1 MEYIKLKD
9 LVQHRDLQVR
19 EALDED
25 RIKFLATVFEG
36 WDPLIAY
43 KVDGK
48 LYLADGYHRYAAAR
62 YAGLQEIPVEIREGT
77 FRDALQCTLTVNAG
91 SRIKPLTL
99 RERNHG
105 CYLMLKI
112 WTERSDRWIAEDM
125 GLNHETVRGQRETM
139 EATGE
144 IRQLD
149 RLLGKDGKWRP
160 RIRKPVEPKVE
171 LPASI
176 PQSVTRNHPVLD
188 LMEQGKPIRGTLR
201 MVRVQ
206 HIKVCWDYFPRK
218 KLDNDMLRV
227 LRVVK
232 PDAIP
237 PVLVNQDL
245 VLIDGY
251 TRMTLHQMTKRKEVE
266 VEVVECPEDRIL
278 LLAAYLNAGPD
289 RGQGP
294 HDGQPL
300 GIRDLRQLVIRLA
313 RGGMPPEKIAAEL
326 ELRRGDVNRWVIKD
340 SRARMRRA
348 TSLPK
353 TKDEVAERIMP
364 SKV

>member
-62 YAGLQEIPVEIREGT
+62 YAGLQEIPVEIREGP
-77 FRDALQCTLTVNAG
+77 FRDALECALTVNAG

-99 RERNHG
+99 RERTHG
-105 CYLMLKI
+105 CCLMLEI

-125 GLNHETVRGQRETM
+125 GVNHETVRGLRETM

-160 RIRKPVEPKVE
+160 RKIRKPVEPKGE

-176 PQSVTRNHPVLD
+176 PQGVMRDHPALA
-188 LMEQGKPIRGTLR
+188 LMLQGKPIHGTLR
-201 MVRVQ
+201 TVRVQ
-206 HIKVCWDYFPRK
+206 DIKVCWDYFPRK

-227 LRVVK
+227 LRMVK
-232 PDAIP
+232 PEAIP

-266 VEVVECPEDRIL
+266 VEVVECPEDSIL

-294 HDGQPL
+294 HGQPL
-300 GIRDLRQLVIRLA
+300 GIRNLKRLVISLA
-313 RGGMPPEKIAAEL
+313 RGGMPPEKITAEL
-326 ELRRGDVNRWVIKD
+326 DLRKGDVNRWVFKD
-340 SRARMRRA
+340 SRARMQRA

-353 TKDEVAERIMP
+353 SKEAQLAEIQRADM
-364 SKV
+364 

>member
-43 KVDGK
+43 NVDGK

-62 YAGLQEIPVEIREGT
+62 YAGLQEIPIEIREGT
-77 FRDALQCTLTVNAG
+77 FRDALECTLTVNAS

-99 RERNHG
+99 RERTHG
-105 CYLMLKI
+105 CCLMLEI

-125 GLNHETVRGQRETM
+125 GVNHETVRGLRETM

-160 RIRKPVEPKVE
+160 RQIRAPVEPKGK
-171 LPASI
+171 LPSSI
-176 PQSVTRNHPVLD
+176 PQGVTRDHPALA
-188 LMEQGKPIRGTLR
+188 LMLQGKPIRGTLR
-201 MVRVQ
+201 TVRVQ
-206 HIKVCWDYFPRK
+206 DIKVCWDYSPRVK
-218 KLDNDMLRV
+218 KVDNDILRV
-227 LRVVK
+227 LRTVK
-232 PDAIP
+232 PEAIP
-237 PVLVNQDL
+237 PVLVNQAL
-245 VLIDGY
+245 VLIDGF
-251 TRMTLHQMTKRKEVE
+251 TRMSLHLMTKRKEVN
-266 VEVVECPEDRIL
+266 VEVVECPEDSIL

-294 HDGQPL
+294 HGQPL
-300 GIRDLRQLVIRLA
+300 GIRNLKRLVISLA
-313 RGGMPPEKIAAEL
+313 RDGMPPEKIAAEL
-326 ELRRGDVNRWVIKD
+326 ELRKGDVNRWVLKD

-348 TSLPK
+348 TSL
-353 TKDEVAERIMP
+353 TK
-364 SKV
+364 SKEMQLAKV